1 MIAKNLVNRPEV
13 KLTSTNEIGDLINSI
28 NNIQIQGDSDILTSI
43 KVAQLALK
51 HRQNKAARQRI
62 IVFVGHPI
70 RKGTEEDF
78 EDLGM
83 RLKKNNVSLDV
94 INFANPDN
102 VGRLQAMVNAVNEGQ
117 EDAATS
123 HFLDVPQGISH
134 ITDVMITSPILQPDQ
149 IGGGDG
155 GAGGGANSDDPLI
168 AMGIDPNLD
177 PELAMAIRLSMEEAK
192 AAD

>member
-1 MIAKNLVNRPEV
+1 MVNRPEL
-13 KLTSTNEIGDLINSI
+13 KLTQTNEIGDLINSI
-28 NNIQIQGDSDILTSI
+28 NNIQISGDADIITSI

-70 RKGTEEDF
+70 RRGTEEDF

-117 EDAATS
+117 EDGATS

-134 ITDVMITSPILQPDQ
+134 ITDVMITSPILQPDP
-149 IGGGDG
+149 IGAGGDG
-155 GAGGGANSDDPLI
+155 GAGAGANSDDPLI

-192 AAD
+192 AADQAHA